1 MFPQKYFIMAPLYQW
16 MNSWNSVSDFSNIAN
31 HEEVTNQQNLFI
43 KEKKGTYYYVISLW
57 MLQMKMAMEENII

>member
-31 HEEVTNQQNLFI
+31 HEEVTNQQNLL
-43 KEKKGTYYYVISLW
+43 KKKKKGTYY
-57 MLQMKMAMEENII
+57 